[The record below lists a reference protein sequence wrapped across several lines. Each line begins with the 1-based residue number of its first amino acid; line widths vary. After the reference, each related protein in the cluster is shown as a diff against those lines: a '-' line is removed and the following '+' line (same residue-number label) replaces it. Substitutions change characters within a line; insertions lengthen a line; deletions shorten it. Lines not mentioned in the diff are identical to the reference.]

1 MAWVNPVEVA
11 AGDPLTETLW
21 NQDVVENG
29 RFYLPTGALV
39 PYVGATAPDA
49 QFLLCNGAAVSRS
62 TYADLFAVCSTTY
75 GAGDGSTTFNV
86 PDLRGR
92 MPMGAGTGAGL
103 NATGTGAPT
112 GTAQTARTLGQW
124 FGEET
129 HLLTGAESGT
139 SVHGHGFTARASS
152 AGGSFVVPFGGTFQA
167 AVDVT
172 INNGGVSNSSAANAS
187 QRHAT
192 IPPVIVTNYLIKT

>member
-1 MAWVNPVEVA
+1 MAFIIPSEVE

-92 MPMGAGTGAGL
+92 VPVGAGTGAQNGGSGSGVI
-103 NATGTGAPT
+103 TG
-112 GTAQTARTLGQW
+112 GTALTNRTR
-124 FGEET
+124 GEFAGDERLAT
-129 HLLTGAESGT
+129 HSHPVAQFLLNVAGAAVGYGAGPNGLGT
-139 SVHGHGFTARASS
+139 STTTNNNTG
-152 AGGSFVVPFGGTFQA
+152 GGSGGNMVPF
-167 AVDVT
+167 
-172 INNGGVSNSSAANAS
+172 
-187 QRHAT
+187 
-192 IPPVIVTNYLIKT
+192 IVTNYLIKT